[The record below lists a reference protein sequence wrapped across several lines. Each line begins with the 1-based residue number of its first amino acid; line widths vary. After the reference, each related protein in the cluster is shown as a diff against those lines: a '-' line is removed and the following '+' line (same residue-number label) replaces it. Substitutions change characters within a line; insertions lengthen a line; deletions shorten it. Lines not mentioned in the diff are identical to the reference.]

1 MENFIINFWEIISGL
16 LIVVF
21 LAITWKAEIG
31 ARISVLEEKVRALFD
46 LINSKKDYI
55 SHTPAVQASVCVPS
69 TLSSTSMRLSQ
80 SILSGIL

>member
-21 LAITWKAEIG
+21 LAITWKAEIS

-46 LINSKKDYI
+46 LINSKKD
-55 SHTPAVQASVCVPS
+55 
-69 TLSSTSMRLSQ
+69 
-80 SILSGIL
+80 